1 MSFLD
6 YRLRVH
12 PVSVS
17 VTTRRIQCVSDVEEE
32 PFIFKRRDVRNVLTR
47 VQGEGIVSNS
57 VVSILPFNA
66 HSTLQITGERNRY
79 EDTLLVRGG

>member
-47 VQGEGIVSNS
+47 VQGEGIVSSS
-57 VVSILPFNA
+57 VVSILPFNV
-66 HSTLQITGERNRY
+66 HFTF
-79 EDTLLVRGG
+79 